1 MTGKGSHEARKKT
14 MKAHLTSTEEGVFR
28 DVVNSMVEGLCDKV
42 DAWKTQAAEKVFKY
56 FVEVDQTFH
65 ASYLDEDQ
73 EESEEKHAA
82 KHNLRKVVSVA
93 RKAVDVMALEIKKC
107 EG

>member
-1 MTGKGSHEARKKT
+1 
-14 MKAHLTSTEEGVFR
+14 MKVQLTSTEEGVFH
-28 DVVNSMVEGLCDKV
+28 DVVNSTMDGLCDKV
-42 DAWKTQAAEKVFKY
+42 DAWKTQAAEKVYKY
-56 FVEVDQTFH
+56 FVEVNETFH

-73 EESEEKHAA
+73 EGSEEKHAA
-82 KHNLRKVVSVA
+82 KHNLREVVSAA

>member
-1 MTGKGSHEARKKT
+1 
-14 MKAHLTSTEEGVFR
+14 MKAQLTSTEEGVFR
-28 DVVNSMVEGLCDKV
+28 DVINSTMEGLCDAV
-42 DAWKTQAAEKVFKY
+42 DAWKIQAAEKVYKY
-56 FVEVDQTFH
+56 FVEVKETFH

-82 KHNLRKVVSVA
+82 KHNLRKVVSAA